1 MKKFT
6 TREIAFLALLVALNI
21 VLTRIASIR
30 IAIGGVEGIRI
41 GFGAFPV
48 IFSGIAFGPYA
59 GGIVGALGDIIGY
72 FINPMGPY
80 MPHFTFTAALVGIL
94 PPLFLKP
101 FKEAKVPTFWQ
112 LVIGIG
118 LGQTISSIILT
129 PYFIQIL
136 FHLPMKITVHPRIV
150 TQAIQVPLYAFFTE
164 VILKKFHLA
173 FSSKF

>member
-94 PPLFLKP
+94 PPLFLKS
-101 FKEAKVPTFWQ
+101 FKAQIPTFWQ
-112 LVIGIG
+112 LVIAIG
-118 LGQTISSIILT
+118 LGQAISSIILT
-129 PYFIQIL
+129 PYFIQML
-136 FHLPMKITVHPRIV
+136 FHLPMKITVPPRIV

-164 VILKKFHLA
+164 IILKKFHLA